1 MIPKQDLDG
10 IASMPS
16 STAYASNASLRT
28 NAKPNYR
35 PQAADTSIDADI
47 YLFVRLRQ
55 LSLKQR
61 VEMFVAHDRSV
72 KKLCL
77 AGIKWRQKDAPI
89 EEIRLLFARAVL
101 AEKFHPDFKPTSVDE
116 TMWIQ
121 DSIALASELH
131 QLFESINIPYFV
143 SGGVASSIHG
153 EARSTRDLDLVVSV
167 QGASVDLLV
176 QTLEVAGFYCP
187 AGAVEDLKLGRERML
202 NITHT
207 ETIANADLYL
217 MDNSPFAVSQMSRR
231 RLLDVEGMPQ
241 FWVASP
247 EDTILQKLRWGRGS
261 QSEKQWRD
269 VLGILK
275 LQETGLDYGYLTEW
289 AEYLG
294 LVDTFSQALTEV
306 GVL

>member
-1 MIPKQDLDG
+1 MVH
-10 IASMPS
+10 
-16 STAYASNASLRT
+16 
-28 NAKPNYR
+28 PNYR
-35 PQAADTSIDADI
+35 PQAADTNIEADI
-47 YLFVRLRQ
+47 YLFERLRQ

-61 VEMFVAHDRSV
+61 VEMFVQSDRSV

-77 AGIKWRQKDAPI
+77 AGIKWRQKDALI
-89 EEIRLLFARAVL
+89 EEIRLRFARAVL
-101 AEKFHPDFKPTSVDE
+101 GDKFPCGFQPTGTDE
-116 TMWIQ
+116 IMWIQ
-121 DSIALASELH
+121 DSISLAGELH

-153 EARSTRDLDLVVSV
+153 EARSTRDLDLVISV
-167 QGASVDLLV
+167 RLSQIDLLV
-176 QTLEVAGFYCP
+176 TTLETGGYYCP

-217 MDNSPFAVSQMSRR
+217 MDNSPFAVSLLSRR

-247 EDTILQKLRWGRGS
+247 EDTILQKLRCLRGS

-289 AEYLG
+289 AEYLS
-294 LVDTFSQALTEV
+294 LFDALSQALTEA
-306 GVL
+306 GIL